1 MKDPKDTIKE
11 IRERTGLSRRD
22 FCEKYEQNIA
32 DIIFVGTRLTVDD
45 DAEHFKNGVSMAVE
59 RRALQRVAVGHAVV
73 NPFPVQFLERQFTTA
88 SERIDEPNV
97 LMENLRYFHK
107 I

>member
-1 MKDPKDTIKE
+1 MNSIPRAVLKL
-11 IRERTGLSRRD
+11 GL
-22 FCEKYEQNIA
+22 FYAIVAEHLAIA
-32 DIIFVGTRLTVDD
+32 DIIFVGTRLAIDD
-45 DAEHFKNGVSMAVE
+45 DAEHFKNGIAMAVE